1 MPFPST
7 WSPWPLRTCRASRSC
22 AATITSPP
30 WRDCLSS
37 TALGSLI
44 AAPFGAS
51 TINLAAISAALAAA
65 PETNVPAD
73 KRWRNAVVSGLT
85 YLLLAGAAAAVV
97 ALAGA
102 APTGLIAAVAGLSLL
117 GAFGGAVQG
126 AWSDAALRLPAV
138 LTFLV
143 AASGITVAGIGSAF
157 WALVTGVI
165 MTMAANYSTR
175 LQSRRLRHGR

>member
-1 MPFPST
+1 M
-7 WSPWPLRTCRASRSC
+7 
-22 AATITSPP
+22 
-30 WRDCLSS
+30 
-37 TALGSLI
+37 
-44 AAPFGAS
+44 
-51 TINLAAISAALAAA
+51 
-65 PETNVPAD
+65 
-73 KRWRNAVVSGLT
+73 
-85 YLLLAGAAAAVV
+85 V